1 MAHKLINGP
10 QSRAKDGASNLPANR
25 QQGCLTNV
33 PKVTLSKEETG
44 GKREKRNKRIE
55 AEREGLRIG
64 AWNVR
69 TLKDKDFDFEENGR
83 LWQVKSEMKRYGLNI
98 LGISETHWKGQGI

>member
-10 QSRAKDGASNLPANR
+10 QSRAKEGAGNLPANR
-25 QQGCLTNV
+25 HQGCPTNV

-44 GKREKRNKRIE
+44 GKRERKSEKIE

-64 AWNVR
+64 TWNVR
-69 TLKDKDFDFEENGR
+69 TLKDKDFGLKKMEGCGR
-83 LWQVKSEMKRYGLNI
+83 SRVK
-98 LGISETHWKGQGI
+98 